1 MEINDYIK
9 NNELVPFNV
18 IEESNEPIGAKFW
31 STYHR
36 DYPFVIVND
45 VLLKGKNGQS
55 HAQVLQS
62 YLKSFNKD
70 KSREKAEELANSISN
85 SVCFGHIK
93 DEIAFIDS
101 YENCS
106 LQNIVNIL
114 RNKSITKVYITER
127 KGNEFINER
136 IAKEVI

>member
-1 MEINDYIK
+1 MEIDNYVK
-9 NNELVPFNV
+9 NNELIPFDV
-18 IEESNEPIGAKFW
+18 IEESNELIGTKFW
-31 STYHR
+31 STYYR

-45 VLLKGKNGQS
+45 ILLKGKNGQS

-85 SVCFGHIK
+85 SVCFGYIK
-93 DEIAFIDS
+93 DEIAFLDT

-106 LQNIVNIL
+106 LQDIVNIL
-114 RNKSITKVYITER
+114 KNDSITKVYITER

-136 IAKEVI
+136 IARGII

>member
-1 MEINDYIK
+1 MEIDDYIK

-18 IEESNEPIGAKFW
+18 IKESNEPIGTKFW

-36 DYPFVIVND
+36 DYPFIIVND
-45 VLLKGKNGQS
+45 ILLKGKSGQS

-62 YLKSFNKD
+62 YLKSFNKN
-70 KSREKAEELANSISN
+70 KSREKAEELTNSISD

-106 LQNIVNIL
+106 LQDIVNIL
-114 RNKSITKVYITER
+114 KNESITKVYITER

>member
-1 MEINDYIK
+1 MEIDDYIK
-9 NNELVPFNV
+9 NNELVPFD
-18 IEESNEPIGAKFW
+18 IIKKSNEPIGTRLW
-31 STYHR
+31 STYYR

-45 VLLKGKNGQS
+45 ILLKGKNGQS

-70 KSREKAEELANSISN
+70 KSREKAEELANSISD

-93 DEIAFIDS
+93 NEIAFIDA

-106 LQNIVNIL
+106 LQDIVNIL
-114 RNKSITKVYITER
+114 KNDSITKIYTTER